1 MVVAVD
7 EITVTLG
14 WPGAGSEEGMDIH
27 TFPCRRDVVF
37 YVFDK
42 SCRFSIFEV
51 VGSLYISTC
60 FHVDVMELYYLH
72 LSFM

>member
-27 TFPCRRDVVF
+27 TFPCRRDVGFNVF
-37 YVFDK
+37 NK
-42 SCRFSIFEV
+42 SCRFSIYKEPEP
-51 VGSLYISTC
+51 SLY
-60 FHVDVMELYYLH
+60 HK
-72 LSFM
+72 